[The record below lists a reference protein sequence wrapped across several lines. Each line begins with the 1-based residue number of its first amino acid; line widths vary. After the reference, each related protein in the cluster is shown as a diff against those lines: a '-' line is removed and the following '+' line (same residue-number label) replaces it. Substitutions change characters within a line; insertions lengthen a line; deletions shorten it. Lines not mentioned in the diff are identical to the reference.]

1 MKKNRFICAHVNMP
15 RGLSQGQDLR
25 LARYRKTPE
34 LGPKILFFSGG
45 SALRHFSEVLTDYTH
60 NSIHLV
66 TPFDS
71 GGSSAELRRAFAMP
85 AVGDL
90 RARLLS
96 LADDSVTGHPDV
108 AALFSHRLTANELK
122 ESAEKA
128 VLEQSLQALVSAKH
142 PLLRAIGEPMRS
154 LIQNYIT
161 AFYKHMPQDFDLA
174 GASVGNLILT
184 GGYLIHN
191 RSLDPIAFLFGQ
203 LIKTR
208 GTVRTTTDADLQ
220 LEVLLENG
228 QKIIGQHC
236 FTGKETAKIDSP
248 IKSIKLSGEADD
260 IDTLDASKV
269 CKETRLLIDSAEL
282 LVFPPGSLYSSIIA
296 NLLPKG
302 VTKALAKNPAPRVY
316 VPSLGTDLETF
327 GMTLVD
333 QIRMLNHHLSFKPVP
348 FKSMSFKPQT
358 RSPERPLIDF
368 LLFDS
373 QLLSVSTEQMEII
386 SEQMG
391 IQIIDTDLAA
401 DNADADIDRYDD
413 VKLAEAL
420 LGLT

>member
-1 MKKNRFICAHVNMP
+1 MCLP
-15 RGLSQGQDLR
+15 RELARGQDLR
-25 LARYRKTPE
+25 LARYRKAPE

-45 SALRHFSEVLTDYTH
+45 TALRHFSDVLTDYTH

-90 RARLLS
+90 RARLLA
-96 LADDSVTGHPDV
+96 LADDSVTGHPEV
-108 AALFSHRLTANELK
+108 AALFSHRLAANGLEG
-122 ESAEKA
+122 AAAKA
-128 VLEQSLQALVSAKH
+128 ALEQSLQALVSAKH
-142 PLLRAIGEPMRS
+142 PLIKAIADPMRS
-154 LIQNYIT
+154 LIQSYIA
-161 AFYKHMPQDFDLA
+161 AFYKNMPEDFNLD

-184 GGYLIHN
+184 GGYLIHD

-220 LEVLLENG
+220 LEVQLANG
-228 QKIIGQHC
+228 RKIIGQHR
-236 FTGKETAKIDSP
+236 FTGKETAEIDSP
-248 IKSIKLSGEADD
+248 IKAIKLSGEADD

-269 CKETRLLIDSAEL
+269 CKETRKLIDSAEL
-282 LVFPPGSLYSSIIA
+282 LVFPPGSFYSSVIA

-302 VTKALAKNPAPRVY
+302 VDRALAKNPSPKVY
-316 VPSLGTDLETF
+316 VPSLGTDLETL

-333 QIRMLNHHLSFKPVP
+333 QIQVLNAHLSGTLEPLSYK
-348 FKSMSFKPQT
+348 
-358 RSPERPLIDF
+358 RSSIDF

-373 QLLSVSTEQMEII
+373 QLLRVSTDQIERLRDE
-386 SEQMG
+386 MG
-391 IQIIDTDLAA
+391 IQIIDLDLAPE
-401 DNADADIDRYDD
+401 NADTQRYDD

>member
-1 MKKNRFICAHVNMP
+1 MAKQRSSCTRLNVP
-15 RGLSQGQDLR
+15 RGLAKGNDLR
-25 LARYRKTPE
+25 LARYRKAPE
-34 LGPKILFFSGG
+34 LGPRLLFFSGG
-45 SALRHFSEVLTDYTH
+45 TALRSFSEVLARYTH

-71 GGSSAELRRAFAMP
+71 GGSSAELRKAFAMP

-96 LADDSVTGHPDV
+96 LADDSVTGHPEI
-108 AALFSHRLTANELK
+108 AALFSHRLGKSRSPAALQ
-122 ESAEKA
+122 
-128 VLEQSLQALVSAKH
+128 QSLEALACGKH
-142 PLLRAIGEPMRS
+142 PLLKAIADPMRS
-154 LIQNYIT
+154 LIQSYIA
-161 AFYKHMPQDFDLA
+161 AFHDHMPESFDLA

-220 LEVLLENG
+220 LKVTLENG
-228 QKIIGQHC
+228 RTLNGQHR
-236 FTGKETAKIDSP
+236 FTGKETAEIDSP
-248 IKSIKLSGEADD
+248 IRSIQLSGEADD
-260 IDTLDASKV
+260 VDTEGVSRV
-269 CKETRLLIDSAEL
+269 GKETRKLIDAAEL
-282 LVFPPGSLYSSIIA
+282 IVFPPGSFYSSVIA

-302 VTKALAKNPAPRVY
+302 VSKAVNRNPAPRVY
-316 VPSLGTDLETF
+316 VPSLGTDLETL

-333 QIRMLNHHLSFKPVP
+333 QVRVLGEHLSSKAPADA
-348 FKSMSFKPQT
+348 SA
-358 RSPERPLIDF
+358 RPGVDF

-373 QLLSVSTEQMEII
+373 QLLTVSDEQLEKITR
-386 SEQMG
+386 EMG
-391 IQIIDTDLAA
+391 VQVIDVDLAT
-401 DNADADIDRYDD
+401 DDPESHRYDD

>member
-1 MKKNRFICAHVNMP
+1 MKKRRFIGTRMCLP
-15 RGLSQGQDLR
+15 REIGKGRDLR
-25 LARYRKTPE
+25 LARYRKAPE

-45 SALRHFSEVLTDYTH
+45 TALRHFSEVLTDYTH

-90 RARLLS
+90 RARLLA
-96 LADDSVTGHPDV
+96 LADDSVTGHPEV
-108 AALFSHRLTANELK
+108 AALFSHRLVAQGLED
-122 ESAEKA
+122 AAAKA
-128 VLEQSLQALVSAKH
+128 ALEQSLQALVSAKH
-142 PLLRAIGEPMRS
+142 PLLKAIAEPMRS
-154 LIQNYIT
+154 LIQSYIA
-161 AFYKHMPQDFDLA
+161 AFYKHMPKDFSLA

-184 GGYLIHN
+184 GGYLIHD

-208 GTVRTTTDADLQ
+208 GTVRTTTDANLQ

-228 QKIIGQHC
+228 RTIIGQHC
-236 FTGKETAKIDSP
+236 FTGKETAQIDSP
-248 IKSIKLSGEADD
+248 IRAIKLSGEADD

-269 CKETRLLIDSAEL
+269 CKETRKLIDSAEL
-282 LVFPPGSLYSSIIA
+282 LVFPPGSFYSSVIA

-302 VTKALAKNPAPRVY
+302 VDKALAKNPSPKVY
-316 VPSLGTDLETF
+316 VPSLGTDLETL

-333 QIRMLNHHLSFKPVP
+333 QVQVLNEHLSGTLEPLSSK
-348 FKSMSFKPQT
+348 
-358 RSPERPLIDF
+358 RSSIDF

-373 QLLSVSTEQMEII
+373 QLLSVSADQIETLRDE
-386 SEQMG
+386 MG
-391 IQIIDTDLAA
+391 IQIIDLDLAPE
-401 DNADADIDRYDD
+401 NADTQRYDD

>member
-1 MKKNRFICAHVNMP
+1 MCLP
-15 RGLSQGQDLR
+15 REIGKGRDLR
-25 LARYRKTPE
+25 LARYRKAPE

-45 SALRHFSEVLTDYTH
+45 SALKGFSEVLTDYTH

-96 LADDSVTGHPDV
+96 LADDSVTGHPEV
-108 AALFSHRLTANELK
+108 AALFSHRLAAQGLEG
-122 ESAEKA
+122 AAAKA
-128 VLEQSLQALVSAKH
+128 ALEQSLQTLVSAKH
-142 PLLRAIGEPMRS
+142 PLLKAIAEPMRS
-154 LIQNYIT
+154 LIQSYI
-161 AFYKHMPQDFDLA
+161 AVFYKHMPKNFNLA

-184 GGYLIHN
+184 GGYLIHD

-208 GTVRTTTDADLQ
+208 GTVRTTTDANLQ
-220 LEVLLENG
+220 LEVLLESG
-228 QKIIGQHC
+228 RTIIGQHC
-236 FTGKETAKIDSP
+236 FTGKETAQIDSP
-248 IKSIKLSGEADD
+248 IKAIKLSGEADD

-269 CKETRLLIDSAEL
+269 CKETRKLIDSAEL
-282 LVFPPGSLYSSIIA
+282 LVFPPGSFYSSVIA

-302 VTKALAKNPAPRVY
+302 VDRALAKNPSPKVY
-316 VPSLGTDLETF
+316 VPSLGTDLETL

-333 QIRMLNHHLSFKPVP
+333 QVQVLNAHLSGTLESLSAK
-348 FKSMSFKPQT
+348 
-358 RSPERPLIDF
+358 RSSIDF

-373 QLLSVSTEQMEII
+373 QLLSVSADQIETLSDE
-386 SEQMG
+386 MG
-391 IQIIDTDLAA
+391 IQIIDLDLAPE
-401 DNADADIDRYDD
+401 NADTHRYDD

>member
-1 MKKNRFICAHVNMP
+1 MTTNRFSSASLSLP
-15 RGLSQGQDLR
+15 RDLSKGNDLR

-45 SALRHFSEVLTDYTH
+45 TALRSFSEVLAGYTH

-71 GGSSAELRRAFAMP
+71 GGSSAELRKAFSMP

-96 LADDSVTGHPDV
+96 LADCSVTGHPEI
-108 AALFSHRLTANELK
+108 AALFSHRLGK
-122 ESAEKA
+122 DESRAS
-128 VLEQSLQALVSAKH
+128 LEQSLKELASGRH
-142 PLLRAIGEPMRS
+142 PLLQAIAEPMRS
-154 LIQNYIT
+154 LIRSYI
-161 AFYKHMPQDFDLA
+161 AEFYQQKPDDFDLA

-208 GTVRTTTDADLQ
+208 GVVRTTTDADLQ

-228 QKIIGQHC
+228 RVITGQHR
-236 FTGKETAKIDSP
+236 FTGKETAEIDSP
-248 IKSIKLSGEADD
+248 IKSIRLLGEADD
-260 IDTLDASKV
+260 PGVQDASRV
-269 CKETRLLIDSAEL
+269 CEETRKLIGSAEL
-282 LVFPPGSLYSSIIA
+282 VVFPPGSFYSSIIA

-302 VTKALAKNPAPRVY
+302 VSRALNRNPAPRVY
-316 VPSLGTDLETF
+316 VPSLGTDLETI

-333 QIRMLNHHLSFKPVP
+333 QVRVLARHLSGIKTPAGAG
-348 FKSMSFKPQT
+348 
-358 RSPERPLIDF
+358 RPPIDF
-368 LLFDS
+368 LMFDS
-373 QLLSVSTEQMEII
+373 RLLKLSPAQTEEIA
-386 SEQMG
+386 QGMG
-391 IQIIDTDLAA
+391 IQIIDADLAP
-401 DNADADIDRYDD
+401 DNPHLPRYDD
-413 VKLAEAL
+413 VKLTEAL
-420 LGLT
+420 LALT

>member
-1 MKKNRFICAHVNMP
+1 MSGAFVRVP
-15 RGLSQGQDLR
+15 RELGKGNDLR
-25 LARYRKTPE
+25 LARYRKAPE

-45 SALRHFSEVLTDYTH
+45 TALKSFSEILAEYTH

-71 GGSSAELRRAFAMP
+71 GGSSAELRKAFSMP

-90 RARLLS
+90 RARLLA
-96 LADDSVTGHPDV
+96 LADDSVTGHPEI
-108 AALFSHRLTANELK
+108 AALFSHRLAKSQGRVSL
-122 ESAEKA
+122 
-128 VLEQSLQALVSAKH
+128 QRSLQALVSGKH
-142 PLLRAIGEPMRS
+142 PLLKAIAEPMRS
-154 LIQNYIT
+154 LIRSYLAEFANQ
-161 AFYKHMPQDFDLA
+161 MPESFNLA

-220 LEVLLENG
+220 LQVLLENG
-228 QKIIGQHC
+228 RTITGQHR
-236 FTGKETAKIDSP
+236 FTGKETAEIDSP
-248 IKSIKLSGEADD
+248 VRSIKLSGEANDV
-260 IDTLDASKV
+260 DAGDVSKV
-269 CKETRLLIDSAEL
+269 CKETRKLIDSAEL
-282 LVFPPGSLYSSIIA
+282 LVFPPGSFYSSIIA

-302 VTKALAKNPAPRVY
+302 VTKALSKNPAPRVY
-316 VPSLGTDLETF
+316 VPSLGTDLETL

-333 QIRMLNHHLSFKPVP
+333 QIHVLSEYLLSKPSG
-348 FKSMSFKPQT
+348 KQ
-358 RSPERPLIDF
+358 PERPAFDF

-373 QLLSVSTEQMEII
+373 RLLSVSEDQLDEIRGR
-386 SEQMG
+386 MG
-391 IQIIDTDLAA
+391 IQVIDADLATA
-401 DNADADIDRYDD
+401 DLDVNRYDD
-413 VKLAEAL
+413 MKLAGAL

>member
-1 MKKNRFICAHVNMP
+1 MCLP
-15 RGLSQGQDLR
+15 REIGKGRDLR
-25 LARYRKTPE
+25 LARYRKAPE

-45 SALRHFSEVLTDYTH
+45 TALRHFSEVLTDYTH

-96 LADDSVTGHPDV
+96 LADDSVTGHPEV
-108 AALFSHRLTANELK
+108 AALFSHRLAAQGLEG
-122 ESAEKA
+122 AAAKA
-128 VLEQSLQALVSAKH
+128 ALEQSLQALVSAKH
-142 PLLRAIGEPMRS
+142 PLLKAIAEPMRS
-154 LIQNYIT
+154 LIQSYI
-161 AFYKHMPQDFDLA
+161 AVFYKHMPKNFKLA

-184 GGYLIHN
+184 GGYLIHD

-208 GTVRTTTDADLQ
+208 GTVRTTTDANLQ
-220 LEVLLENG
+220 LEVLLESG
-228 QKIIGQHC
+228 RTIIGQHC
-236 FTGKETAKIDSP
+236 FTGKETAQIDSP
-248 IKSIKLSGEADD
+248 IKAIKLSGEADD

-269 CKETRLLIDSAEL
+269 CKETRKLIDSAEL
-282 LVFPPGSLYSSIIA
+282 LVFPPGSFYSSVIA

-302 VTKALAKNPAPRVY
+302 VDRALAKNPSPKVY
-316 VPSLGTDLETF
+316 VPSLGTDLETL

-333 QIRMLNHHLSFKPVP
+333 QVQVLNAHLSGTLESLSAK
-348 FKSMSFKPQT
+348 
-358 RSPERPLIDF
+358 RSSIDF

-373 QLLSVSTEQMEII
+373 QLLSVSTDQIETLSDE
-386 SEQMG
+386 MG
-391 IQIIDTDLAA
+391 IQVIDLDLAPE
-401 DNADADIDRYDD
+401 NADTHRYDD

>member
-1 MKKNRFICAHVNMP
+1 MKKRRFIGTRMCLP
-15 RGLSQGQDLR
+15 REIGKGRDLR
-25 LARYRKTPE
+25 LARYRKAPE

-45 SALRHFSEVLTDYTH
+45 TALRHFSEVLTDYTH

-90 RARLLS
+90 RARLLA
-96 LADDSVTGHPDV
+96 LADDSVTGHPEV
-108 AALFSHRLTANELK
+108 AALFSHRLSAREGEDATAK
-122 ESAEKA
+122 TA
-128 VLEQSLQALVSAKH
+128 LEQSLQALVSAKH
-142 PLLRAIGEPMRS
+142 PLLKAIAEPMRS
-154 LIQNYIT
+154 LIQSYIA
-161 AFYKHMPQDFDLA
+161 AFYKHMPKDFNLA

-184 GGYLIHN
+184 GGYLIHD

-208 GTVRTTTDADLQ
+208 GTVRTTTDANLQ

-228 QKIIGQHC
+228 RTIIGQHC
-236 FTGKETAKIDSP
+236 FTGKETAQIDSP
-248 IKSIKLSGEADD
+248 IRAIKLSGEADD

-269 CKETRLLIDSAEL
+269 CKETRKLIDSAEL
-282 LVFPPGSLYSSIIA
+282 LVFPPGSFYSSVIA

-302 VTKALAKNPAPRVY
+302 VDKALAKNPSPKVY
-316 VPSLGTDLETF
+316 VPSLGTDLETL

-333 QIRMLNHHLSFKPVP
+333 QVQVLNAHLSGTLEPLSSK
-348 FKSMSFKPQT
+348 
-358 RSPERPLIDF
+358 RSSIDF

-373 QLLSVSTEQMEII
+373 QLLSVSADQIETLRDE
-386 SEQMG
+386 MG
-391 IQIIDTDLAA
+391 IQIIDLDLAPEHA
-401 DNADADIDRYDD
+401 DTQRYDD

>member
-1 MKKNRFICAHVNMP
+1 MKKRRFIGTRMCLP
-15 RGLSQGQDLR
+15 REIGKGRDLR
-25 LARYRKTPE
+25 LARYRKAPE

-45 SALRHFSEVLTDYTH
+45 TALRHFSEVLTDYTH

-90 RARLLS
+90 RARLLA
-96 LADDSVTGHPDV
+96 LADDSVTGHPEV
-108 AALFSHRLTANELK
+108 AALFSHRLAAQGRDDAAVKTA
-122 ESAEKA
+122 
-128 VLEQSLQALVSAKH
+128 LEQNLRALVTAKH
-142 PLLRAIGEPMRS
+142 PLLKAIAEPMRS
-154 LIQNYIT
+154 LIQSYIA
-161 AFYKHMPQDFDLA
+161 AFNKHMPKDFNLA

-184 GGYLIHN
+184 GGYLIHD

-208 GTVRTTTDADLQ
+208 GTVRTTTDANLQ

-228 QKIIGQHC
+228 RTIVGQHC
-236 FTGKETAKIDSP
+236 FTGKETSQIDSP
-248 IKSIKLSGEADD
+248 IRAIKLSGEADD

-269 CKETRLLIDSAEL
+269 CKETRTLIDSAEL
-282 LVFPPGSLYSSIIA
+282 LVFPPGSFYSSVIA

-302 VTKALAKNPAPRVY
+302 VDKALAKNPSPKVY

-333 QIRMLNHHLSFKPVP
+333 QVQVLNAHLSGTLEPLSSK
-348 FKSMSFKPQT
+348 
-358 RSPERPLIDF
+358 RSSIDF

-373 QLLSVSTEQMEII
+373 QLLSVSADQIETLRDE
-386 SEQMG
+386 MG
-391 IQIIDTDLAA
+391 IQIIDLDLAPE
-401 DNADADIDRYDD
+401 NADTQRYDD

>member
-1 MKKNRFICAHVNMP
+1 MCLP
-15 RGLSQGQDLR
+15 RELANGRELR
-25 LARYRKTPE
+25 LARYRKAPE

-45 SALRHFSEVLTDYTH
+45 SALKGFSEVLTDYTH

-96 LADDSVTGHPDV
+96 LADDSVTGHPEV
-108 AALFSHRLTANELK
+108 AALFSHRLAAQGLEG
-122 ESAEKA
+122 AAAKA
-128 VLEQSLQALVSAKH
+128 ALEQSLQALVSAKH
-142 PLLRAIGEPMRS
+142 PLLKAIAEPMRS
-154 LIQNYIT
+154 LIQSYIA
-161 AFYKHMPQDFDLA
+161 AFYKHMPKDFNLA

-184 GGYLIHN
+184 GGYLIHD

-208 GTVRTTTDADLQ
+208 GTVRTTTDANLQ
-220 LEVLLENG
+220 LEVLLESG
-228 QKIIGQHC
+228 RTIIGQHC
-236 FTGKETAKIDSP
+236 FTGKETAQIDSP
-248 IKSIKLSGEADD
+248 IKAIKLSGEADD

-269 CKETRLLIDSAEL
+269 CKETRKLIDSAEL
-282 LVFPPGSLYSSIIA
+282 LVFPPGSFYSSVIA

-302 VTKALAKNPAPRVY
+302 VDKALAKNPSPKVY
-316 VPSLGTDLETF
+316 VPSLGTDLETL

-333 QIRMLNHHLSFKPVP
+333 QVQVLNAHLSGTLEPLSAK
-348 FKSMSFKPQT
+348 
-358 RSPERPLIDF
+358 RSSIDF

-373 QLLSVSTEQMEII
+373 QLLSVSADQIETLSDE
-386 SEQMG
+386 MG
-391 IQIIDTDLAA
+391 IQIIDLDLAPE
-401 DNADADIDRYDD
+401 NADTHRYDD

>member
-1 MKKNRFICAHVNMP
+1 MKKRRFIGTRMCLP
-15 RGLSQGQDLR
+15 REIGKGRDLR
-25 LARYRKTPE
+25 LARYRKAPE

-45 SALRHFSEVLTDYTH
+45 TALRHFSEVLTDYTH

-90 RARLLS
+90 RARLLA
-96 LADDSVTGHPDV
+96 LADDSVTGHPEV
-108 AALFSHRLTANELK
+108 AALFSHRLVAQGLEDATAK
-122 ESAEKA
+122 TA
-128 VLEQSLQALVSAKH
+128 LEQSLQALVSAKH
-142 PLLRAIGEPMRS
+142 PLLKAIAEPMRS
-154 LIQNYIT
+154 LIQSYIA
-161 AFYKHMPQDFDLA
+161 AFYKHMPKDFNLA

-184 GGYLIHN
+184 GGYLIHD

-208 GTVRTTTDADLQ
+208 GTVRTTTDANLQ

-228 QKIIGQHC
+228 RTIIGQHC
-236 FTGKETAKIDSP
+236 FTGKETAQIDSP
-248 IKSIKLSGEADD
+248 IRAIKLSGEADD

-269 CKETRLLIDSAEL
+269 CKETRKLIDSAEL
-282 LVFPPGSLYSSIIA
+282 LVFPPGSFYSSVIA

-302 VTKALAKNPAPRVY
+302 VDKALAKNPSPKVY
-316 VPSLGTDLETF
+316 VPSLGTDLETL

-333 QIRMLNHHLSFKPVP
+333 QVQVLNEHLSGTLEPLSSK
-348 FKSMSFKPQT
+348 
-358 RSPERPLIDF
+358 RSSIDF

-373 QLLSVSTEQMEII
+373 QLLSVSADQIETLRDE
-386 SEQMG
+386 MG
-391 IQIIDTDLAA
+391 IQIIDLDLAPE
-401 DNADADIDRYDD
+401 NADTQRYDD

>member
-1 MKKNRFICAHVNMP
+1 MKKRRFTCTFVSLP
-15 RGLSQGQDLR
+15 REFTKGKSLR
-25 LARYRKTPE
+25 LARYRKAPE

-45 SALRHFSEVLTDYTH
+45 TALKQFSEVLTDYTH

-71 GGSSAELRRAFAMP
+71 GGSSAELRRGFAMP

-90 RARLLS
+90 RARLLA
-96 LADDSVTGHPDV
+96 LADDSVTGHPEV
-108 AALFSHRLTANELK
+108 AALFSHRLVAHEL
-122 ESAEKA
+122 EGAAAKA
-128 VLEQSLQALVSAKH
+128 ALEQQLQALVSVKH
-142 PLLRAIGEPMRS
+142 PLIKAITEPMRS
-154 LIQNYIT
+154 LIQSYIA
-161 AFYKHMPQDFDLA
+161 AFYKHMPEDFNLA

-184 GGYLIHN
+184 GGYLIHD

-220 LEVLLENG
+220 LEVVLENG
-228 QKIIGQHC
+228 RTIIGQHC
-236 FTGKETAKIDSP
+236 FTGKETAGIDSP
-248 IKSIKLSGEADD
+248 IKAIKLSGEADD

-269 CKETRLLIDSAEL
+269 CKETRNLIDSAEL
-282 LVFPPGSLYSSIIA
+282 LVFPPGSFYSSIIA

-302 VTKALAKNPAPRVY
+302 VDKALAKNPSPRVY
-316 VPSLGTDLETF
+316 VPSLGTDLEAL

-333 QIRMLNHHLSFKPVP
+333 QVKVLNKHLSGTLQAQP
-348 FKSMSFKPQT
+348 FR
-358 RSPERPLIDF
+358 RSPIDF

-373 QLLSVSTEQMEII
+373 QLLNVSTEQIETIRDD
-386 SEQMG
+386 MG
-391 IQIIDTDLAA
+391 IQIIDVDLAPKEA
-401 DNADADIDRYDD
+401 NTDRYDD

-420 LGLT
+420 LELT

>member
-1 MKKNRFICAHVNMP
+1 MSKNRFSNASLSVP
-15 RGLSQGQDLR
+15 RGFSQGNDLR
-25 LARYRKTPE
+25 LARYRKAPE

-45 SALRHFSEVLTDYTH
+45 TALRSFSEVLAAYTH

-71 GGSSAELRRAFAMP
+71 GGSSAELRKAFAMP

-96 LADDSVTGHPDV
+96 LADDSVTGHPEI
-108 AALFSHRLTANELK
+108 AALFSHRLGK
-122 ESAEKA
+122 DGGK
-128 VLEQSLQALVSAKH
+128 VPLEQSLKALANGKH
-142 PLLRAIGEPMRS
+142 PLLRAIAEPMRS
-154 LIQNYIT
+154 LIQSYI
-161 AFYKHMPQDFDLA
+161 AEFANQMPDSFELS

-220 LEVLLENG
+220 LQVDLENG
-228 QKIIGQHC
+228 RTITGQHR
-236 FTGKETAKIDSP
+236 FTGKETAEIDSP
-248 IKSIKLSGEADD
+248 IKDIRLSGDADD
-260 IDTLDASKV
+260 VDTQDASRV
-269 CKETRLLIDSAEL
+269 CKETRKLIDSAEL
-282 LVFPPGSLYSSIIA
+282 LVFPPGSFYSSVIA
-296 NLLPKG
+296 NLLPMG
-302 VTKALAKNPAPRVY
+302 VAKALNKNPAPRVY
-316 VPSLGTDLETF
+316 VPSLGTDLETL

-333 QIRMLNHHLSFKPVP
+333 QVRVLSGYVSNKGGSAVAG
-348 FKSMSFKPQT
+348 
-358 RSPERPLIDF
+358 RPPIDF

-373 QLLSVSTEQMEII
+373 QLLKISAEQI
-386 SEQMG
+386 SKIQDGMG
-391 IQIIDTDLAA
+391 VQVIDVDLAT
-401 DNADADIDRYDD
+401 DSQDMHRYDD

-420 LGLT
+420 LALT

>member
-1 MKKNRFICAHVNMP
+1 MKKRRFSGGSMCLP
-15 RGLSQGQDLR
+15 RELARGQDLR
-25 LARYRKTPE
+25 LARYRKAPE

-45 SALRHFSEVLTDYTH
+45 TALRHFSDVLTDYTH
-60 NSIHLV
+60 NAIHLV

-71 GGSSAELRRAFAMP
+71 GGSSAELRRAFEMP

-90 RARLLS
+90 RARLLA
-96 LADDSVTGHPDV
+96 LADDSVTGHPEV
-108 AALFSHRLTANELK
+108 AALFSHRLAANGLEG
-122 ESAEKA
+122 AAAKA
-128 VLEQSLQALVSAKH
+128 ALEQSLQALVSAKH
-142 PLLRAIGEPMRS
+142 PLIKAIADPMRS
-154 LIQNYIT
+154 LIQSYIA
-161 AFYKHMPQDFDLA
+161 AFYKNMPKDFNLD

-184 GGYLIHN
+184 GGYLIHD

-220 LEVLLENG
+220 LEVQLANG
-228 QKIIGQHC
+228 RKIIGQHR
-236 FTGKETAKIDSP
+236 FTGKETAEIDSP
-248 IKSIKLSGEADD
+248 IKSIKLTGEADD

-269 CKETRLLIDSAEL
+269 CKETRKLIDAAEL
-282 LVFPPGSLYSSIIA
+282 LVFPPGSFYSSVIA

-302 VTKALAKNPAPRVY
+302 VDRALAKNPSPKVY
-316 VPSLGTDLETF
+316 VPSLGTDLEAL

-333 QIRMLNHHLSFKPVP
+333 QVQVLNAHLSSTPAP
-348 FKSMSFKPQT
+348 PPSLS
-358 RSPERPLIDF
+358 SSLDF

-373 QLLSVSTEQMEII
+373 RLLEVSNKQLDKICNE
-386 SEQMG
+386 MG
-391 IQIIDTDLAA
+391 VQVIDVDLAPP
-401 DNADADIDRYDD
+401 NADSHRYDD

>member
-1 MKKNRFICAHVNMP
+1 MKKKRSTASRICLP
-15 RGLSQGQDLR
+15 RVLDRGWDLR
-25 LARYRKTPE
+25 LARYRKAPE

-45 SALRHFSEVLTDYTH
+45 TALKGFSEVLTDYTH

-90 RARLLS
+90 RARLLA

-108 AALFSHRLTANELK
+108 AALFSHRLA
-122 ESAEKA
+122 AQGRDDAAVKA
-128 VLEQSLQALVSAKH
+128 ALEQHLQALVTAKH
-142 PLLRAIGEPMRS
+142 PLLKAIAEPMRS
-154 LIQNYIT
+154 LIQSYIA
-161 AFYKHMPQDFDLA
+161 AFYKHMPKDFNLA

-184 GGYLIHN
+184 GGYLIHEH
-191 RSLDPIAFLFGQ
+191 SLDPIAFLFGQ

-220 LEVLLENG
+220 LEVLLESG
-228 QKIIGQHC
+228 RTIIGQHC
-236 FTGKETAKIDSP
+236 FTGKETAEIDSP
-248 IKSIKLSGEADD
+248 IKAIKLSGEADD

-269 CKETRLLIDSAEL
+269 CKETRNLIDSAEL
-282 LVFPPGSLYSSIIA
+282 IVFPPGSFYSSVIA

-302 VTKALAKNPAPRVY
+302 VDKALAKNPSAKVY
-316 VPSLGTDLETF
+316 VPSLGTDLETL

-333 QIRMLNHHLSFKPVP
+333 QVQVLNTHLSGTLEPLSSK
-348 FKSMSFKPQT
+348 
-358 RSPERPLIDF
+358 RSSIDL

-373 QLLSVSTEQMEII
+373 QLLSVSADQIATIRDE
-386 SEQMG
+386 MG
-391 IQIIDTDLAA
+391 IQVIDLDLAPE
-401 DNADADIDRYDD
+401 NADGQRYDD

>member
-1 MKKNRFICAHVNMP
+1 MKKRRFIGTRVCLP
-15 RGLSQGQDLR
+15 REFGKGWGLR
-25 LARYRKTPE
+25 LARYRKAPE

-45 SALRHFSEVLTDYTH
+45 TALRYFSEVLTDYTH

-90 RARLLS
+90 RARLLA
-96 LADDSVTGHPDV
+96 LADDSVTGHPEV
-108 AALFSHRLTANELK
+108 AALFSHRLAAQGLEGATA
-122 ESAEKA
+122 KA
-128 VLEQSLQALVSAKH
+128 ALEQSLQALVSAKH
-142 PLLRAIGEPMRS
+142 PLLKAITEPMRS
-154 LIQNYIT
+154 LIQSYIA
-161 AFYKHMPQDFDLA
+161 AFYKHMPTNFNLA

-184 GGYLIHN
+184 GGYLIHD

-208 GTVRTTTDADLQ
+208 GTVRTTTDANLQ
-220 LEVLLENG
+220 LEVLLESG
-228 QKIIGQHC
+228 RTIIGQHC
-236 FTGKETAKIDSP
+236 FTGKEAAEIDSP
-248 IKSIKLSGEADD
+248 IKAIKLSGEADD

-269 CKETRLLIDSAEL
+269 CKETRKLIDSAEL
-282 LVFPPGSLYSSIIA
+282 LVFPPGSFYSSVIA

-302 VTKALAKNPAPRVY
+302 VDKALAKNLSPKVY
-316 VPSLGTDLETF
+316 VPSLGTDLETL

-333 QIRMLNHHLSFKPVP
+333 QVQVLNEHLSGTLEPLSSK
-348 FKSMSFKPQT
+348 
-358 RSPERPLIDF
+358 RSSIDF

-373 QLLSVSTEQMEII
+373 RLLSVSADQIETI
-386 SEQMG
+386 SDEMG
-391 IQIIDTDLAA
+391 IQIIDLDLAPEGA
-401 DNADADIDRYDD
+401 DTQRYDD

>member
-1 MKKNRFICAHVNMP
+1 MSKHRFSATSLSLP
-15 RGLSQGQDLR
+15 RGFGNANGLR
-25 LARYRKTPE
+25 LARYRKAPE

-45 SALRHFSEVLTDYTH
+45 TALRSFSEILAGYTH

-71 GGSSAELRRAFAMP
+71 GGSSAELRKAFAMP

-96 LADDSVTGHPDV
+96 LADDSVTGHPEI
-108 AALFSHRLTANELK
+108 AALFSHRLDKGRRREL
-122 ESAEKA
+122 
-128 VLEQSLQALVSAKH
+128 LEQDLKALVTGKH
-142 PLLRAIGEPMRS
+142 PLLKAIAEPMRS
-154 LIQNYIT
+154 LIQSYI
-161 AFYKHMPQDFDLA
+161 AEFANQMPDSFELA

-184 GGYLIHN
+184 GGYLMHN

-220 LEVLLENG
+220 LQVDLENG
-228 QKIIGQHC
+228 RRITGQHR
-236 FTGKETAKIDSP
+236 FTGKEMAEIDSP
-248 IKSIKLSGEADD
+248 IKSIKLSGVADD
-260 IDTLDASKV
+260 VDTQDVSKV
-269 CKETRLLIDSAEL
+269 CKETRKLIDSAEL
-282 LVFPPGSLYSSIIA
+282 LVFPPGSFYSSVIA

-302 VTKALAKNPAPRVY
+302 VSKALSKNPSPRVY
-316 VPSLGTDLETF
+316 VPSLGTDLETL

-333 QIRMLNHHLSFKPVP
+333 QVRVLCSHLSPKN
-348 FKSMSFKPQT
+348 SGQC
-358 RSPERPLIDF
+358 PLDV

-373 QLLSVSTEQMEII
+373 RLLKTSQEQVDVIANEL
-386 SEQMG
+386 G
-391 IQIIDTDLAA
+391 VQIIDVDLATA
-401 DNADADIDRYDD
+401 AGDTHRYDD

-420 LGLT
+420 LALT

>member
-1 MKKNRFICAHVNMP
+1 MCLP
-15 RGLSQGQDLR
+15 REIGKGRDLR
-25 LARYRKTPE
+25 LARYRKAPE

-45 SALRHFSEVLTDYTH
+45 TALRHFSEVLTDYTH

-90 RARLLS
+90 RARLLV
-96 LADDSVTGHPDV
+96 LADDSVTGHPEV
-108 AALFSHRLTANELK
+108 AALFSHRLVAQGLED
-122 ESAEKA
+122 AAAKA
-128 VLEQSLQALVSAKH
+128 ALEQSLQALVSAKH
-142 PLLRAIGEPMRS
+142 PLLKAIAEPMRS
-154 LIQNYIT
+154 LIQSYI
-161 AFYKHMPQDFDLA
+161 AVFYKHMPNNFNLA

-184 GGYLIHN
+184 GGYLIHD

-208 GTVRTTTDADLQ
+208 GTVRTTTDANLQ
-220 LEVLLENG
+220 LEVLLESG
-228 QKIIGQHC
+228 RTIIGQHC
-236 FTGKETAKIDSP
+236 FTGKETAQIDSP
-248 IKSIKLSGEADD
+248 IRAIKLSGEADD

-269 CKETRLLIDSAEL
+269 CKETRKLIDSAEL
-282 LVFPPGSLYSSIIA
+282 LVFPPGSFYSSVIA

-302 VTKALAKNPAPRVY
+302 VDKALAKNPSPKVY
-316 VPSLGTDLETF
+316 VPSLGTDLETL

-333 QIRMLNHHLSFKPVP
+333 QVQVLNEHLSGTLEPLSSK
-348 FKSMSFKPQT
+348 
-358 RSPERPLIDF
+358 RSSIDF

-373 QLLSVSTEQMEII
+373 QLLSVSADQIETLRDE
-386 SEQMG
+386 MG
-391 IQIIDTDLAA
+391 IQIIDLDLAPE
-401 DNADADIDRYDD
+401 NADTQRYDD

>member
-1 MKKNRFICAHVNMP
+1 MKKRRFTYTRMCLP
-15 RGLSQGQDLR
+15 RDLGRGRELR
-25 LARYRKTPE
+25 LARYRKAPE

-45 SALRHFSEVLTDYTH
+45 TALKRFSEVLTDYTH

-90 RARLLS
+90 RARLLA
-96 LADDSVTGHPDV
+96 LADDSVTGHPEV
-108 AALFSHRLTANELK
+108 AALFSHRLAAQGRDNTA
-122 ESAEKA
+122 AKA
-128 VLEQSLQALVSAKH
+128 ALEQSLQALVSAKH
-142 PLLRAIGEPMRS
+142 PLLKAIAEPMRS
-154 LIQNYIT
+154 LIQSYIA
-161 AFYKHMPQDFDLA
+161 AFYKHMPQDFNLN

-184 GGYLIHN
+184 GGYLIHD

-228 QKIIGQHC
+228 RKIIGQHR
-236 FTGKETAKIDSP
+236 FTGKETAEIDSP
-248 IKSIKLSGEADD
+248 IQAIKLSGDADD
-260 IDTLDASKV
+260 IETLDASKV
-269 CKETRLLIDSAEL
+269 RKETRKLIDSAEL
-282 LVFPPGSLYSSIIA
+282 IVFPPGSFYSSIIA

-302 VTKALAKNPAPRVY
+302 VDRALAKNPSAKVY
-316 VPSLGTDLETF
+316 VPSLGADLETR

-333 QIRMLNHHLSFKPVP
+333 QVQVLNAHLSCTLEPLSSK
-348 FKSMSFKPQT
+348 
-358 RSPERPLIDF
+358 RSSIDF

-373 QLLSVSTEQMEII
+373 QLLSVSPQQIETIRDA
-386 SEQMG
+386 MG
-391 IQIIDTDLAA
+391 IQVIDLDLAPENT
-401 DNADADIDRYDD
+401 DSHRYDD